1 MACWRTS
8 AGALWQWLADLW
20 SLSALG
26 CATIDPMTAITQTNA
41 TVSPATK
48 FAFYSAIEQAAKSAK
63 ETLKT
68 KLVED
73 AKTTE
78 ATGFNSPFGKVSI
91 SQPKDSVTIS
101 NEEALVEYVER
112 VLPTAVQTV
121 KVVEE
126 WARAAILDRLALQ
139 KGAVLVNGARIPDA
153 VVVVDETE
161 GTASAFTPGGEP
173 IDGAVIADVF
183 VDTMTDEVVTFAAVK
198 PGGNWYP
205 TYSSSP
211 AKKSTVQAATEFLEA
226 ATPAMV
232 ESMKE
237 LTQ

>member
-1 MACWRTS
+1 M
-8 AGALWQWLADLW
+8 
-20 SLSALG
+20 
-26 CATIDPMTAITQTNA
+26 DPMTAITQATA

-48 FAFYSAIEQAAKSAK
+48 YAFYSAIEQAAKSAK
-63 ETLKT
+63 DSLKT
-68 KLVED
+68 ELVD
-73 AKTTE
+73 SAKTTE

-101 NEEALVEYVER
+101 NEQALIDYAER
-112 VLPTAVQTV
+112 VLPTAVQTI

-126 WARAAILDRLALQ
+126 WARAALLDRLTYHRNAVVLDGAL
-139 KGAVLVNGARIPDA
+139 VPDA
-153 VVVVDETE
+153 QVVVDEQD
-161 GTASAFTPGGEP
+161 GTSMALTPKGEL
-173 IDGAVIADVF
+173 IDGAVIRDVF
-183 VDTMTDEVVTFAAVK
+183 VDEMTGEIVEYAAIK

-226 ATPAMV
+226 ATPTMV
-232 ESMKE
+232 AQMKE

>member
-1 MACWRTS
+1 M
-8 AGALWQWLADLW
+8 
-20 SLSALG
+20 G
-26 CATIDPMTAITQTNA
+26 CATIDPMTAITQATA

-68 KLVED
+68 ELVES
-73 AKTTE
+73 AKSTE

-91 SQPKDSVTIS
+91 SQPKDSVTVS
-101 NEEALVEYVER
+101 DEAALIEYAER

-126 WARAAILDRLALQ
+126 WARAALLDRLTFHR
-139 KGAVLVNGARIPDA
+139 GAVVLDGALVPDA
-153 VVVVDETE
+153 QVVVDEQD
-161 GTASAFTPGGEP
+161 GTSMALTPQGEP
-173 IDGAVIADVF
+173 IDGAVVKDVF
-183 VDTMTDEVVTFAAVK
+183 VDELTSEVVEFAALK

-211 AKKSTVQAATEFLEA
+211 AKKATVQAAQDFLEA
-226 ATPAMV
+226 ATPTMV

>member
-1 MACWRTS
+1 M
-8 AGALWQWLADLW
+8 LP
-20 SLSALG
+20 G
-26 CATIDPMTAITQTNA
+26 CATMDPMTAITQATA

-63 ETLKT
+63 ESLKT
-68 KLVED
+68 ELVD
-73 AKTTE
+73 SAKTTE

-101 NEEALVEYVER
+101 DEQALIDYAER
-112 VLPTAVQTV
+112 VLPTAVQTI

-126 WARAAILDRLALQ
+126 WARAALLDRLTFHRNAVVLD
-139 KGAVLVNGARIPDA
+139 GVLVPDA
-153 VVVVDETE
+153 QVVVDEQD
-161 GTASAFTPGGEP
+161 GTSMALTPKGEL
-173 IDGAVIADVF
+173 IDGAVIRDVF
-183 VDTMTDEVVTFAAVK
+183 VDEMTGEIVEFAAIK

-226 ATPAMV
+226 ATPTMV
-232 ESMKE
+232 AQMKE

>member
-1 MACWRTS
+1 
-8 AGALWQWLADLW
+8 
-20 SLSALG
+20 
-26 CATIDPMTAITQTNA
+26 MTAITQATA

-48 FAFYSAIEQAAKSAK
+48 FAFYSAIESAAKSAK
-63 ETLKT
+63 DSLKT
-68 KLVED
+68 ELVES
-73 AKTTE
+73 AKSTE

-91 SQPKDSVTIS
+91 SQPKDSVTVS
-101 NEEALVEYVER
+101 NEQALIDYAER

-126 WARAAILDRLALQ
+126 WARAALLDRLTFHR
-139 KGAVLVNGARIPDA
+139 GAVVLNGALVADA
-153 VVVVDETE
+153 QVVVDESD
-161 GTASAFTPGGEP
+161 GTSMALTPQGEP
-173 IDGAVIADVF
+173 IDGAVVKDAF
-183 VDTMTDEVVTFAAVK
+183 VDEMTGEVVEFASVK

-211 AKKSTVQAATEFLEA
+211 NKKATVQAAQDFLEA

-232 ESMKE
+232 QSMKE

>member
-1 MACWRTS
+1 
-8 AGALWQWLADLW
+8 
-20 SLSALG
+20 
-26 CATIDPMTAITQTNA
+26 MTAITQATA

-48 FAFYSAIEQAAKSAK
+48 FAFYSAIESAAKSAK
-63 ETLKT
+63 ESLKT
-68 KLVED
+68 ELVES
-73 AKTTE
+73 AKSTE

-91 SQPKDSVTIS
+91 SQPKDSVTVS
-101 NEEALVEYVER
+101 NEQALIEYAER

-126 WARAAILDRLALQ
+126 WARAALLDRLTFHR
-139 KGAVLVNGARIPDA
+139 GAVVLDGALVADA
-153 VVVVDETE
+153 QVVVDESD
-161 GTASAFTPGGEP
+161 GTSMALTPQGEP
-173 IDGAVIADVF
+173 IDGAVVKDAF
-183 VDTMTDEVVTFAAVK
+183 VDEMTGEVVEFASVK

-211 AKKSTVQAATEFLEA
+211 NKKATVQAAQDFLEA

-232 ESMKE
+232 QSMKE

>member
-1 MACWRTS
+1 MP
-8 AGALWQWLADLW
+8 
-20 SLSALG
+20 LG
-26 CATIDPMTAITQTNA
+26 CATIDPMTAITQATA

-48 FAFYSAIEQAAKSAK
+48 FAFYSAIESAAKSAK
-63 ETLKT
+63 ESLKT
-68 KLVED
+68 ELVES
-73 AKTTE
+73 AKSTE

-91 SQPKDSVTIS
+91 SQPKDSVTVS
-101 NEEALVEYVER
+101 NEQALIDYAER

-126 WARAAILDRLALQ
+126 WARAALLDRLTFHR
-139 KGAVLVNGARIPDA
+139 GAVVLDGALVADA
-153 VVVVDETE
+153 QVVVDESD
-161 GTASAFTPGGEP
+161 GTSMALTPQGEP
-173 IDGAVIADVF
+173 IDGAVVKDAF
-183 VDTMTDEVVTFAAVK
+183 VDEMTGEVVEFASVK

-211 AKKSTVQAATEFLEA
+211 NKKATVQAAQDFLEA

-232 ESMKE
+232 QSMKE

>member
-1 MACWRTS
+1 
-8 AGALWQWLADLW
+8 
-20 SLSALG
+20 
-26 CATIDPMTAITQTNA
+26 MTAITQTKAN
-41 TVSPATK
+41 VSPATQ

-63 ETLKT
+63 ESLKT

-73 AKTTE
+73 ARTTE

-91 SQPKDSVTIS
+91 SQPKDSVTVS

-126 WARAAILDRLALQ
+126 WARAALLDRLVLHR
-139 KGAVLVNGARIPDA
+139 GAVLVDGALVPDA
-153 VVVVDETE
+153 HVVVDEAE
-161 GTASAFTPGGEP
+161 GTTSAYTSGGEP
-173 IDGAVIADVF
+173 IENAVITDAF
-183 VDTMTDEVVTFAAVK
+183 VDSATDEVVTFASVK

-211 AKKSTVQAATEFLEA
+211 AKKSTIQAAVEFLEA
-226 ATPAMV
+226 ATPTMV

>member
-1 MACWRTS
+1 MPPA
-8 AGALWQWLADLW
+8 
-20 SLSALG
+20 
-26 CATIDPMTAITQTNA
+26 CATIDPMTAITQATA

-48 FAFYSAIEQAAKSAK
+48 FAFYSAIESAAKSAK
-63 ETLKT
+63 ESLKT
-68 KLVED
+68 ELVES
-73 AKTTE
+73 AKSTE

-91 SQPKDSVTIS
+91 SQPKDSVTVS
-101 NEEALVEYVER
+101 NEQALIEYAER

-126 WARAAILDRLALQ
+126 WARAALLDRLTFHR
-139 KGAVLVNGARIPDA
+139 GAVVLDGALVADA
-153 VVVVDETE
+153 QVVVDESD
-161 GTASAFTPGGEP
+161 GTSMALTPRGEP
-173 IDGAVIADVF
+173 IDGAVVKDAF
-183 VDTMTDEVVTFAAVK
+183 VDEMTGEVVEFASVK

-211 AKKSTVQAATEFLEA
+211 NKKATVQAAQDFLEA

-232 ESMKE
+232 QSMKE